1 MLSSTRIP
9 VLNEETEHDIGHI
22 VIINMLMKLVTSAQ
36 NMHNLIIVTFL
47 YAAETKCYH
56 DDWLK
61 FRYITFVS

>member
-36 NMHNLIIVTFL
+36 NMHNHSNILVS
-47 YAAETKCYH
+47 AETKCYH
-56 DDWLK
+56 DWPK
-61 FRYITFVS
+61 FIYITFVS